1 MPTLENL
8 AIIGAQAIRRIIP
21 ASTWRFC
28 HGVVI
33 MCHDTEERMMP
44 SIDLQDLIDT
54 NDQPF
59 VVIDSKYRIV
69 AANQRYSATYG
80 VTTDAIVGQYCYA
93 VSHHT
98 TRPCHENGEQCP
110 HQALFEQGEAVE
122 VIHTHFH
129 ADDQPE
135 RTRIRGHALRG
146 ANGERY
152 LGEQLYPLEADAG
165 TDCGTMQMVG
175 QSPAFLACVDNLAR
189 VAESEASILLY
200 GESGV
205 GKELA
210 ARFIHAR
217 SARAGSAFIVINCAA
232 VPETLFESELFGHE
246 RGAFSGSSGLKKGL
260 FEMADGGTLF
270 LDEVAE
276 IPLSLQAKLLRV
288 LESGEFRRVGGTHT
302 LKADVRLVSAT
313 NRKLLD
319 EVDEKRFRLDLY
331 YRLAGIDVDL
341 PPLRE
346 RLEDLPGL
354 VAFLLKRLA
363 GARRACRLD
372 PAALAILQA
381 YDFPGNVRELRNL
394 LQRAVL
400 TSRDGL
406 IRADDLHLPSGTA
419 PRLSSNQPLAD
430 LERNHI
436 SALLAEHN
444 GHRNRVATALGITE
458 RTLYRKLK
466 RYGLS

>member
-1 MPTLENL
+1 M
-8 AIIGAQAIRRIIP
+8 
-21 ASTWRFC
+21 S
-28 HGVVI
+28 
-33 MCHDTEERMMP
+33 
-44 SIDLQDLIDT
+44 SIDLQGLIDA

-59 VVIDSKYRIV
+59 VVIDSEYRIV
-69 AANQRYSATYG
+69 AANQRYSETYG
-80 VTTDAIVGQYCYA
+80 TTPEAIVGQHCYA
-93 VSHHT
+93 VSHHA

-110 HQALFEQGEAVE
+110 HRALFEDGEAVE
-122 VIHTHFH
+122 VLHTHFH
-129 ADDQPE
+129 ADNQPE

-146 ANGERY
+146 MNGEHY
-152 LGEQLYPLEADAG
+152 LGEQIYPLEADVG
-165 TDCGTMQMVG
+165 TDCDAMNMVG
-175 QSPAFLACVDNLAR
+175 HSPAFLACVDHLAR
-189 VAESEASILLY
+189 VADCEASILLF

-217 SARAGSAFIVINCAA
+217 SARSGGAFIVINCAA
-232 VPETLFESELFGHE
+232 VPENLFESELFGHE

-260 FEMADGGTLF
+260 FELADGGTLF

-276 IPLSLQAKLLRV
+276 IPLGLQAKLLRV

-313 NRKLLD
+313 NRRLLD

-331 YRLAGIDVDL
+331 YRLAGIDVNL
-341 PPLRE
+341 PPLRD
-346 RLEDLPGL
+346 RREDIPGL
-354 VAFLLKRLA
+354 ASFLLKRLA
-363 GARRACRLD
+363 GGRRACGLD
-372 PAALAILQA
+372 SSALATLQA

-400 TSRDGL
+400 TCRDGV
-406 IRADDLHLPSGTA
+406 IRAADLHLPTVNVSALPGA
-419 PRLSSNQPLAD
+419 QPLAEV
-430 LERNHI
+430 ERTHI
-436 SALLAEHN
+436 RALLDTHA
-444 GHRNRVATALGITE
+444 GHRSRVATALGVTE

>member
-1 MPTLENL
+1 MHQLE
-8 AIIGAQAIRRIIP
+8 
-21 ASTWRFC
+21 
-28 HGVVI
+28 
-33 MCHDTEERMMP
+33 
-44 SIDLQDLIDT
+44 LQELIDA

-59 VVIDSKYRIV
+59 VVIDREDRIV
-69 AANQRYSATYG
+69 AANRRYAETYG
-80 VTTDAIVGQYCYA
+80 TTPDAIVGQHCHV
-93 VSHHT
+93 VSHHSP
-98 TRPCHENGEQCP
+98 RPCHENGEQCP
-110 HQALFEQGEAVE
+110 HLALFEHGEAIE
-122 VIHTHFH
+122 VLHTHFH

-135 RTRIRGHALRG
+135 RIRIRGHALRG
-146 ANGERY
+146 MNGERY

-165 TDCGTMQMVG
+165 TDCDGMRMVG
-175 QSPAFLACVDNLAR
+175 KSPAFLACVDNLAR
-189 VAESEASILLY
+189 VADCEAPILLF

-217 SARAGSAFIVINCAA
+217 SPRAGGAFIVINCAA
-232 VPETLFESELFGHE
+232 VPENLFESELFGHE

-260 FEMADGGTLF
+260 FELADGGTLF

-276 IPLSLQAKLLRV
+276 IPLGLQAKLLRV
-288 LESGEFRRVGGTHT
+288 LESGEFRRVGGTQT

-313 NRKLLD
+313 NRRLLD

-346 RLEDLPGL
+346 RRDDLPAL
-354 VAFLLKRLA
+354 AAFLLKRLA

-372 PAALAILQA
+372 SAAQAMLQA
-381 YDFPGNVRELRNL
+381 YNFPGNVRELRNL
-394 LQRAVL
+394 LQRAGL
-400 TSRDGL
+400 TCRDGV
-406 IRADDLHLPSGTA
+406 IRAAYLPLPTATATTLLGT
-419 PRLSSNQPLAD
+419 QPLAEV
-430 LERNHI
+430 ERTHI
-436 SALLAEHN
+436 RALLDVHA
-444 GHRNRVATALGITE
+444 GHRSRVATALGITE

>member
-1 MPTLENL
+1 
-8 AIIGAQAIRRIIP
+8 
-21 ASTWRFC
+21 
-28 HGVVI
+28 
-33 MCHDTEERMMP
+33 
-44 SIDLQDLIDT
+44 LQELIDA

-59 VVIDSKYRIV
+59 VVIDREYRIV
-69 AANQRYSATYG
+69 AANQRYVAAYG
-80 VTTDAIVGQYCYA
+80 AMPEAIVGQHCYA
-93 VSHHT
+93 VSHHS

-110 HQALFEQGEAVE
+110 HRALFEHGEAVE
-122 VIHTHFH
+122 VLHTHFH

-152 LGEQLYPLEADAG
+152 LGEQLYPLEAGVGTECDA
-165 TDCGTMQMVG
+165 MQMVG
-175 QSPAFLACVDNLAR
+175 QSAAFLACVDHLAR
-189 VAESEASILLY
+189 VADCEAPILLF

-217 SARAGSAFIVINCAA
+217 SARAGGAFIVINCAA

-260 FEMADGGTLF
+260 FELADGGTLF

-276 IPLSLQAKLLRV
+276 IPLALQAKLLRV
-288 LESGEFRRVGGTHT
+288 LETGEFRRVGGTHT
-302 LKADVRLVSAT
+302 LNADVRLVSAT
-313 NRKLLD
+313 NRRLLD

-346 RLEDLPGL
+346 RRDDIPGL
-354 VAFLLKRLA
+354 ATFLLKRLA
-363 GARRACRLD
+363 GARRICRLD
-372 PAALAILQA
+372 AAALATLQA
-381 YDFPGNVRELRNL
+381 YEFPGNVRELRNL

-400 TSRDGL
+400 TCRDGV
-406 IRADDLHLPSGTA
+406 IRAADLHLPTA
-419 PRLSSNQPLAD
+419 AVSALAGAQPLAEV
-430 LERNHI
+430 ERAHI
-436 SALLAEHN
+436 RALLDAHA

-466 RYGLS
+466 RYDLG

>member
-1 MPTLENL
+1 MS
-8 AIIGAQAIRRIIP
+8 A
-21 ASTWRFC
+21 
-28 HGVVI
+28 
-33 MCHDTEERMMP
+33 
-44 SIDLQDLIDT
+44 IDLQDLIDA

-59 VVIDSKYRIV
+59 VVIDSEYRIV
-69 AANQRYSATYG
+69 AANQRYGETYG
-80 VTTDAIVGQYCYA
+80 TTPEAIVGQHCYA
-93 VSHHT
+93 VSHHA

-110 HQALFEQGEAVE
+110 HRALFEDGEAVE
-122 VIHTHFH
+122 VLHTHFH
-129 ADDQPE
+129 ADNQPE

-146 ANGERY
+146 MNGERY

-165 TDCGTMQMVG
+165 TDCDAMNMVG
-175 QSPAFLACVDNLAR
+175 HSPAFLACVDHLAR
-189 VAESEASILLY
+189 VADCEASILLF

-217 SARAGSAFIVINCAA
+217 SARAGGAFIVINCAA
-232 VPETLFESELFGHE
+232 VPENLFESELFGHE

-260 FEMADGGTLF
+260 FELADGGTLF

-276 IPLSLQAKLLRV
+276 IPLGLQAKLLRV

-331 YRLAGIDVDL
+331 YRLAGIDLNL
-341 PPLRE
+341 PPLRD
-346 RLEDLPGL
+346 RREDIPGL
-354 VAFLLKRLA
+354 ASFLLKRLA
-363 GARRACRLD
+363 GARRACGLD
-372 PAALAILQA
+372 SSALATLQA

-400 TSRDGL
+400 TCRDGV
-406 IRADDLHLPSGTA
+406 IRAADLHLPTVNISA
-419 PRLSSNQPLAD
+419 SPAVQPLAE
-430 LERNHI
+430 LERSHI
-436 SALLAEHN
+436 RALLDAHE
-444 GHRNRVATALGITE
+444 GHRSRVAAALGVTE

-466 RYGLS
+466 RYELS

>member
-1 MPTLENL
+1 
-8 AIIGAQAIRRIIP
+8 
-21 ASTWRFC
+21 
-28 HGVVI
+28 
-33 MCHDTEERMMP
+33 MP
-44 SIDLQDLIDT
+44 SIDLQGLIDA

-59 VVIDSKYRIV
+59 VVIDRDYRIV
-69 AANQRYSATYG
+69 AANQRYSDTYG
-80 VTTDAIVGQYCYA
+80 ATPDAIVGQLCHA
-93 VSHHT
+93 VSHHS

-110 HQALFEQGEAVE
+110 HQALFEHGEAVE
-122 VIHTHFH
+122 VLHTHFH

-146 ANGERY
+146 VNGERY
-152 LGEQLYPLEADAG
+152 LGEQLYPLEAGIG
-165 TDCGTMQMVG
+165 TDCDAMQMVG

-189 VAESEASILLY
+189 VADCEASILLF

-217 SARAGSAFIVINCAA
+217 STRAGGAFIVINCAA

-260 FEMADGGTLF
+260 FELADGGTLF

-276 IPLSLQAKLLRV
+276 IPLGLQAKLLRV

-313 NRKLLD
+313 NRRLLD

-346 RLEDLPGL
+346 RCEDIPGL
-354 VAFLLKRLA
+354 AAFLLKRLA

-372 PAALAILQA
+372 ATALAALQA
-381 YDFPGNVRELRNL
+381 YEFPGNVRELRNL

-400 TSRDGL
+400 TCRDGV
-406 IRADDLHLPSGTA
+406 IRAIDLHLPTVTA
-419 PRLSSNQPLAD
+419 PALPGTQALTEV
-430 LERNHI
+430 ERTHI
-436 SALLAEHN
+436 RALLVAHA

>member
-1 MPTLENL
+1 
-8 AIIGAQAIRRIIP
+8 
-21 ASTWRFC
+21 
-28 HGVVI
+28 
-33 MCHDTEERMMP
+33 
-44 SIDLQDLIDT
+44 
-54 NDQPF
+54 
-59 VVIDSKYRIV
+59 V
-69 AANQRYSATYG
+69 AANQHYSDAYG
-80 VTTDAIVGQYCYA
+80 VTPDAIVGQYCYA
-93 VSHHT
+93 VSHHA

-110 HQALFEQGEAVE
+110 HRALFEQGEAVE
-122 VIHTHFH
+122 VVHTHFH

-146 ANGERY
+146 ASGERY
-152 LGEQLYPLEADAG
+152 LGEQLYPLEADVG
-165 TDCGTMQMVG
+165 TDCDAMQMVG
-175 QSPAFLACVDNLAR
+175 QSPAFLNCVDNLAR
-189 VAESEASILLY
+189 VADSEASILLY

-217 SARAGSAFIVINCAA
+217 SPRAGGPFIVINCAA

-260 FEMADGGTLF
+260 FELADGGTLF

-288 LESGEFRRVGGTHT
+288 LETGEFRRVGGTHT
-302 LKADVRLVSAT
+302 LNADVRLVSAS

-346 RLEDLPGL
+346 RLDDLPGL

-363 GARRACRLD
+363 GARRACRMD
-372 PAALAILQA
+372 PAALAMLQA

-400 TSRDGL
+400 TCRDGL
-406 IRADDLHLPSGTA
+406 IRADDLRLPAAAA

-436 SALLAEHN
+436 SALLNEHG
-444 GHRNRVATALGITE
+444 GHRSRVAIALGITE

>member
-1 MPTLENL
+1 
-8 AIIGAQAIRRIIP
+8 
-21 ASTWRFC
+21 
-28 HGVVI
+28 
-33 MCHDTEERMMP
+33 MP

-59 VVIDSKYRIV
+59 VVIDRDYRIV
-69 AANQRYSATYG
+69 AANQRYAEAYGATPG
-80 VTTDAIVGQYCYA
+80 AIVGQFCHA
-93 VSHHT
+93 VSHHSA
-98 TRPCHENGEQCP
+98 RPCHENGEQCP
-110 HQALFEQGEAVE
+110 HQALFEHGETVE
-122 VIHTHFH
+122 VLHTHFH
-129 ADDQPE
+129 ADNQPE

-152 LGEQLYPLEADAG
+152 LGEQIYPLEAEVG
-165 TDCGTMQMVG
+165 TDCDAMQMVG

-189 VAESEASILLY
+189 VADCEASILLF

-217 SARAGSAFIVINCAA
+217 SARAGGAFIVINCAA

-260 FEMADGGTLF
+260 FELADGGTLF

-313 NRKLLD
+313 NRRLLD

-346 RLEDLPGL
+346 RREDIPGL
-354 VAFLLKRLA
+354 AAFLLKRLA
-363 GARRACRLD
+363 GMRRACRLEATAL
-372 PAALAILQA
+372 AALQT
-381 YDFPGNVRELRNL
+381 YEFPGNVRELRNL

-400 TSRDGL
+400 TCRDGV
-406 IRADDLHLPSGTA
+406 IRAADLHLPTVPA
-419 PRLSSNQPLAD
+419 PTLPETQPLAEV
-430 LERNHI
+430 ERSHI
-436 SALLAEHN
+436 RALLVAHA

>member
-1 MPTLENL
+1 MPQLE
-8 AIIGAQAIRRIIP
+8 
-21 ASTWRFC
+21 
-28 HGVVI
+28 
-33 MCHDTEERMMP
+33 
-44 SIDLQDLIDT
+44 LQELIDA

-59 VVIDSKYRIV
+59 VVIDRDYRIV
-69 AANQRYSATYG
+69 AANQRYCDAYG
-80 VTTDAIVGQYCYA
+80 VTASGIVGQHCYA
-93 VSHHT
+93 VSHHSV
-98 TRPCHENGEQCP
+98 RPCHENGEQCP
-110 HQALFEQGEAVE
+110 HRALFEQGEAVE
-122 VIHTHFH
+122 VVHTHFH

-135 RTRIRGHALRG
+135 RTRIRGHMLRG
-146 ANGERY
+146 TNGERY
-152 LGEQLYPLEADAG
+152 LGEQLYPLETDVG
-165 TDCGTMQMVG
+165 TDCDAMQMVG
-175 QSPAFLACVDNLAR
+175 QSPAFLNCVDNLAR
-189 VAESEASILLY
+189 VADSEASILLY

-217 SARAGSAFIVINCAA
+217 SPRAGGAFIVINCAA

-260 FEMADGGTLF
+260 FELADGGTLF

-288 LESGEFRRVGGTHT
+288 LETGEFRRVGGTHT
-302 LKADVRLVSAT
+302 LMADVRLVSAT

-346 RLEDLPGL
+346 RLDDLPGL

-372 PAALAILQA
+372 PTALAMLQT

-400 TSRDGL
+400 TCRDGV
-406 IRADDLHLPSGTA
+406 IRADDLRLPTVIA
-419 PRLSSNQPLAD
+419 PALTSNQPLAD
-430 LERNHI
+430 LERNRI
-436 SALLAEHN
+436 SALLNEHN
-444 GHRNRVATALGITE
+444 GHRNRVASVLGITE

-466 RYGLS
+466 RYGLN